1 MCIWYTALSQF
12 RLERLVLFWA
22 SSSFSTLKR
31 WPNTAICHSY
41 MSVSCLSTN
50 IIIDFSFSLGNRN
63 CLEDQSQ
70 VRTGLQSKRH
80 CDN

>member
-31 WPNTAICHSY
+31 SPNTAICHSY
-41 MSVSCLSTN
+41 MSATN